1 MFLNLYL
8 QVNVEKAVQNINNMS
23 NAFLSRLVSSE
34 SMLIETDDLSI
45 VLKKVSSDDV
55 KGLCMEG
62 GSSKFTLPDNLGNLV
77 GGEIAAQ
84 VSGCYD

>member
-8 QVNVEKAVQNINNMS
+8 EVNVEKAVQNINNMS

-77 GGEIAAQ
+77 GGEISAQ
-84 VSGCYD
+84 VNACYD